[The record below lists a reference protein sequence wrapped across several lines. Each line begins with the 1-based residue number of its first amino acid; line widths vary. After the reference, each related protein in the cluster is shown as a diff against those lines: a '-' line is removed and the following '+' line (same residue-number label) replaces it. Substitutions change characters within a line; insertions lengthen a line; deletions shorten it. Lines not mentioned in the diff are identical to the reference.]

1 MLGHA
6 ELSDAT
12 DRCRHDRS
20 GGIHC
25 AFLPTRLCCGQTIVS
40 SGAAVMKTS
49 TERILTTHV
58 GSLPRPS
65 DLLEFL
71 EARETGRA
79 FDQAEFDACLAFA
92 VREVVQKQVAAG
104 IDSVCDGE
112 LGKISYTFY
121 IRHRLSG
128 ITAFRGSEVAKP
140 PQTAAHR
147 DLLDHPDFMQRLN
160 EARGGTAWF
169 SRDAVPCCTGAVTYT
184 NRAPLETDLQNLAA
198 ACAAAEPAE
207 AFMNAASPGVLTKF
221 VPDRYYQDEDAYV
234 DALANALKEEYEA
247 IAGAGFILQID
258 APDLG
263 SARHNQYQHLSDG
276 EFLRIAERNIAALNQ
291 ATANIPPQAMR
302 MHLCWGNY
310 EGPHTHDIP
319 LAKILD
325 VAMRAR
331 PAGLSFE
338 AANPRHA
345 HEWEDLKSAKIPDDK
360 ILIPGVIDSTTNFV
374 EHPRLVAQRIS
385 RYGEIIDRERLV
397 AGVDC
402 GFGTAV
408 LREPKVTDSIVWAKL
423 RALSD
428 GAAIASSRLWG

>member
-1 MLGHA
+1 MK
-6 ELSDAT
+6 LST
-12 DRCRHDRS
+12 D
-20 GGIHC
+20 
-25 AFLPTRLCCGQTIVS
+25 
-40 SGAAVMKTS
+40 
-49 TERILTTHV
+49 RILTTHV
-58 GSLPRPS
+58 GSLPRPP
-65 DLLEFL
+65 DLLAFL
-71 EARETGRA
+71 EARETSREL
-79 FDQAEFDACLAFA
+79 DQIAFDACLTSA
-92 VREVVQKQVAAG
+92 VREIIRKQVAAG
-104 IDSVCDGE
+104 VDSVCDGE

-128 ITAFRGSEVAKP
+128 ITAFRGSEVEKP

-169 SRDAVPCCTGAVTYT
+169 SRDAVPCCTGAVAYT

-221 VPDRYYQDEDAYV
+221 VPDRYYRDEDAYV

-247 IAGAGFILQID
+247 ITKAAFILQID

-276 EFLRIAERNIAALNQ
+276 EFLRLVERNIAALNQ
-291 ATANIPPQAMR
+291 ATANIPPEAMR

-310 EGPHTHDIP
+310 EGPHRHHIP

-325 VAMRAR
+325 VVMRAR

-338 AANPRHA
+338 AANPRQ
-345 HEWEDLKSAKIPDDK
+345 
-360 ILIPGVIDSTTNFV
+360 
-374 EHPRLVAQRIS
+374 AQ
-385 RYGEIIDRERLV
+385 
-397 AGVDC
+397 
-402 GFGTAV
+402 
-408 LREPKVTDSIVWAKL
+408 
-423 RALSD
+423 
-428 GAAIASSRLWG
+428 